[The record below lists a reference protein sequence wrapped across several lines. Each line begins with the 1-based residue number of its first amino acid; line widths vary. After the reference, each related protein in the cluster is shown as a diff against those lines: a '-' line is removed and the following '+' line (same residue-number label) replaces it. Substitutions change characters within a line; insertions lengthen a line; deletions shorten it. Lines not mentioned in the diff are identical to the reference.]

1 LPLRRAVWTFIAIV
15 RPMKTFAA
23 HLLWLLLKLLG
34 MLPLAL
40 LHRIGDAFA
49 WLWRVLPTR
58 ERRVARRNIELCLPE
73 LAAAERQLLLRQT
86 LRAAG
91 HSLFELPWF
100 WTRPLHRV
108 LASIRRIEGLAIF
121 QRAIDEGRGVLLA
134 APHLGAW
141 EILNLWLAT
150 HSRLA
155 VLYRPP
161 RKPFL
166 ETVFNRG
173 RARAGALPIRAQ
185 ASGVRQLV
193 KHLRSG
199 GVMGILPDQQPKQ
212 GEGDFATFFGQQALT
227 MTLFPKLAA
236 SQSVAVIL
244 AFAER
249 LPRGRGF
256 VLHFRR
262 ADPAITDVAT
272 LNANIEACARL
283 LPAQY
288 QWTYKR
294 FSMQPEGR
302 RTPY

>member
-1 LPLRRAVWTFIAIV
+1 
-15 RPMKTFAA
+15 MKNLAA

-40 LHRIGDAFA
+40 LHRIGDGFA
-49 WLWRVLPTR
+49 SLWRVLPTR
-58 ERRVARRNIELCLPE
+58 ERRVAARNLELCLPQ
-73 LAAAERQLLLRQT
+73 LSAAERQVLLRQT
-86 LRAAG
+86 LRSAG

-100 WTRPLHRV
+100 WTRPLPKV
-108 LASIRRIEGLAIF
+108 MAAIQRIEGLDVF
-121 QRAIDEGRGVLLA
+121 QQALAEGRGVLLA

-166 ETVFNRG
+166 EAVFNRG
-173 RARAGALPIRAQ
+173 RARAGALPIRAE

-212 GEGDFATFFGQQALT
+212 GEGEFATFFGQQALT
-227 MTLFPKLAA
+227 MTLFPKLAS

-244 AFAER
+244 AYAER
-249 LPRGRGF
+249 LPRGRGY
-256 VLHFRR
+256 VLHFHR
-262 ADPAITDVAT
+262 ADPPIADVDT
-272 LNANIEACARL
+272 LNRNIEACARA

-294 FSMQPEGR
+294 FSMQPGGQR
-302 RTPY
+302 SPY